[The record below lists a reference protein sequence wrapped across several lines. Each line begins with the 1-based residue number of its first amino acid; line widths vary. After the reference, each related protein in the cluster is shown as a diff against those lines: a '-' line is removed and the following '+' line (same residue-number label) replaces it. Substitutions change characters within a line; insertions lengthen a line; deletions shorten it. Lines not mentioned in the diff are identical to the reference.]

1 MKIMKKITSL
11 LILSIVVV
19 GISVGPVFAE
29 PAADLLKQITDLKKQ
44 VSDKDA
50 IIMEQIKV
58 ILSIKD
64 NFKQKYS
71 DFDPVKYKSTGGF
84 PTDWLD
90 GEKSKITQTCNEAK
104 AMGYENPYCKY
115 VR

>member
-1 MKIMKKITSL
+1 MKKITSI
-11 LILSIVVV
+11 LILSAVV
-19 GISVGPVFAE
+19 GIICVGPVFADST
-29 PAADLLKQITDLKKQ
+29 ADLLAKISALEKK

-58 ILSIKD
+58 IISIKD

-84 PTDWLD
+84 PTDWLK
-90 GEKSKITQTCNEAK
+90 GEKSKITETCNDAK